1 MFMRSEETVMT
12 LAEFVRENRTRIDNI
27 IHGAYPAD
35 RMKIQDDDE
44 RELWVLND
52 EYLYEWAT
60 SEGVE
65 L

>member
-1 MFMRSEETVMT
+1 MT